1 MNVRIVQSL
10 CLRSSVRFMHCD
22 TAKLTTTVGPLAR
35 NPSASAQTMAWPI
48 VELYDALARGIR
60 AYAQQNGF
68 TRILVALSGGI
79 DSALVAALAV
89 EALGSANVM
98 GVALPSVHSSQH
110 SRDDAR
116 ALAANLGIRFET
128 IEIAPPVAAVEAA
141 LAPLFSGLAPDLTE
155 ENLQAR
161 MRGLLMMA
169 LSNKFGALLLS
180 TGNKSEALVGY
191 CTLYGDM
198 CGGLAPIVA
207 LYKTEVYALSRWIN
221 REREII
227 PQSTLDKPP
236 SAELRPDQKD
246 QDSLPPYDILDSILR
261 QLFDEG
267 HSPDALVSEGFARE
281 TVEDVAKKFARSAFK
296 RAQAAPALNLH
307 FTAA

>member
-1 MNVRIVQSL
+1 
-10 CLRSSVRFMHCD
+10 MH
-22 TAKLTTTVGPLAR
+22 A
-35 NPSASAQTMAWPI
+35 
-48 VELYDALARGIR
+48 ALVAGIR
-60 AYAQQNGF
+60 DYTARYRF
-68 TRILVALSGGI
+68 RDILVALSGGI

-89 EALGSANVM
+89 EAIGAEHVT

-116 ALAANLGIRFET
+116 ALAANLGIRFES
-128 IEIAPPVAAVEAA
+128 IEIAAPVAAVETA
-141 LAPLFSGLAPDLTE
+141 LAPLFAGLAPDLTE
-155 ENLQAR
+155 ENIQAR

-198 CGGLAPIVA
+198 CGGLAPIA
-207 LYKTEVYALSRWIN
+207 SLYKTEVYALSRWIN

-227 PQSTLDKPP
+227 PQNTIDKPP

-246 QDSLPPYDILDSILR
+246 QDSLPPYDLLDAILR
-261 QLFDEG
+261 RLFDAGE
-267 HSPDALVSEGFARE
+267 SPELLVNDGYDAT
-281 TVEDVAKKFARSAFK
+281 TVRDIFSKFCRSRFK
-296 RAQAAPALNLH
+296 RAQAAPTLNLAY
-307 FTAA
+307 AAR

>member
-1 MNVRIVQSL
+1 
-10 CLRSSVRFMHCD
+10 MHSGS
-22 TAKLTTTVGPLAR
+22 AKITTTVGPLAR
-35 NPSASAQTMAWPI
+35 NPSAQSTAWPLA
-48 VELYDALARGIR
+48 ELHTSLASGIR
-60 AYAQQNGF
+60 DYAQQNGF
-68 TRILVALSGGI
+68 KRILIALSGGI

-89 EALGSANVM
+89 EALGAENVM
-98 GVALPSVHSSQH
+98 GVSLPSVHSSQH

-116 ALAANLGIRFET
+116 DLAANLGIRFET
-128 IEIAPPVAAVEAA
+128 IEIAAPVAAAESA

-155 ENLQAR
+155 ENIQAR

-227 PQSTLDKPP
+227 PTSTLDKPP
-236 SAELRPDQKD
+236 SAELRPNQKD
-246 QDSLPPYDILDSILR
+246 QDSLPPYDILDEILR
-261 QLFDEG
+261 QLFDAG
-267 HSPDALVSEGFARE
+267 LSPDKLVSESFSKK
-281 TVEDVAKKFARSAFK
+281 TVEDVALKFAHSAFK

-307 FTAA
+307 FSAT

>member
-1 MNVRIVQSL
+1 
-10 CLRSSVRFMHCD
+10 MHSGS
-22 TAKLTTTVGPLAR
+22 AKITTTVGPLAR
-35 NPSASAQTMAWPI
+35 NPSARNGAWPLA
-48 VELYDALARGIR
+48 ELYAALASGIR
-60 AYAQQNGF
+60 DYAQQNGF
-68 TRILVALSGGI
+68 QRILVALSGGI

-89 EALGSANVM
+89 EALGAENVM
-98 GVALPSVHSSQH
+98 GVSLPSVHSSQH
-110 SRDDAR
+110 SRDDAQR
-116 ALAANLGIRFET
+116 LAANLGIRFET
-128 IEIAPPVAAVEAA
+128 IAIAAPVAAVETA
-141 LAPLFSGLAPDLTE
+141 LAPLFSDFAPDLTE

-169 LSNKFGALLLS
+169 LSNKFGSLLLS

-246 QDSLPPYDILDSILR
+246 QDSLPPYDVLDEILR
-261 QLFDEG
+261 QLFDSG
-267 HSPDALVSEGFARE
+267 LSADTLVSESFDKK
-281 TVEDVAKKFARSAFK
+281 TVEDVALKFARSAFK

-307 FTAA
+307 FATA

>member
-1 MNVRIVQSL
+1 
-10 CLRSSVRFMHCD
+10 MHSGS
-22 TAKLTTTVGPLAR
+22 AKIITTVGPLAR
-35 NPSASAQTMAWPI
+35 NPSSARTAPWPLA
-48 VELYDALARGIR
+48 ELYAALVSGIR
-60 AYAQQNGF
+60 DYAQQNGF
-68 TRILVALSGGI
+68 QRILVALSGGI

-89 EALGSANVM
+89 EALGAENVM
-98 GVALPSVHSSQH
+98 GVSLPSVHSSQH

-116 ALAANLGIRFET
+116 DLAANLGIRFET
-128 IEIAPPVAAVEAA
+128 IEIAAPVAAVETA
-141 LAPLFSGLAPDLTE
+141 LAPLFSGTTPDLTE
-155 ENLQAR
+155 ENIQAR

-227 PQSTLDKPP
+227 PTSTLDKPP
-236 SAELRPDQKD
+236 SAELRPNQKD
-246 QDSLPPYDILDSILR
+246 QDSLPPYDVLDEILR
-261 QLFDEG
+261 QLFDAG
-267 HSPDALVSEGFARE
+267 LSPDKLVSESFSKK
-281 TVEDVAKKFARSAFK
+281 TVEDVAQKLARSAFK

-307 FTAA
+307 LSR

>member
-1 MNVRIVQSL
+1 
-10 CLRSSVRFMHCD
+10 MHRD
-22 TAKLTTTVGPLAR
+22 TAKLATTVGPLAR
-35 NPSASAQTMAWPI
+35 NPSASAQTTAWPLA
-48 VELYDALARGIR
+48 ELYNALARGIR
-60 AYAQQNGF
+60 DYAQQNGF

-89 EALGSANVM
+89 EALGAANVM
-98 GVALPSVHSSQH
+98 GVSLPSVNSSQH

-116 ALAANLGIRFET
+116 ALAENLGIRFET

-169 LSNKFGALLLS
+169 LSNKFGSLLLS

-246 QDSLPPYDILDSILR
+246 QDSLPPYDVLDAILR
-261 QLFDEG
+261 RLFDEG
-267 HSPDALVSEGFARE
+267 HLPDELVSEGFADRE
-281 TVEDVAKKFARSAFK
+281 TIEDVAKKVARSAFK
-296 RAQAAPALNLH
+296 RAQAAPALNLQ
-307 FTAA
+307 FSAA

>member
-1 MNVRIVQSL
+1 
-10 CLRSSVRFMHCD
+10 MHCG
-22 TAKLTTTVGPLAR
+22 TSKITTTVGPLAR
-35 NPSASAQTMAWPI
+35 NPSAQSTAWPLAA
-48 VELYDALARGIR
+48 LYDALAGGIR
-60 AYAQQNGF
+60 DYAQQNGF
-68 TRILVALSGGI
+68 KRVLIALSGGI

-89 EALGSANVM
+89 AALGAENVM

-116 ALAANLGIRFET
+116 DLAANLGIRFET
-128 IEIAPPVAAVEAA
+128 IEIAAPVAAAEAA
-141 LAPLFSGLAPDLTE
+141 LAPLFAGHAPDLTE
-155 ENLQAR
+155 ENIQAR

-169 LSNKFGALLLS
+169 LSNKFGSLLLS

-246 QDSLPPYDILDSILR
+246 QDSLPPYEILDAILR
-261 QLFDEG
+261 RLFDAG
-267 HSPDALVSEGFARE
+267 QSPECLVNDGFARE
-281 TVEDVAKKFARSAFK
+281 TLEDVAQKFARSAFK

-307 FTAA
+307 FSAT

>member
-1 MNVRIVQSL
+1 
-10 CLRSSVRFMHCD
+10 MHSGS
-22 TAKLTTTVGPLAR
+22 AKIITTVGPLAR
-35 NPSASAQTMAWPI
+35 NPSSARTAPWPPA
-48 VELYDALARGIR
+48 ELYAALVSGIR
-60 AYAQQNGF
+60 DYAQQNGF
-68 TRILVALSGGI
+68 KRILVALSGGI

-89 EALGSANVM
+89 EALGAENVM
-98 GVALPSVHSSQH
+98 GVSLPSVHSSQH

-116 ALAANLGIRFET
+116 DLAANLGIRFET
-128 IEIAPPVAAVEAA
+128 IEIAAPVAAVETA
-141 LAPLFSGLAPDLTE
+141 LSPLFSGTTPDLTE
-155 ENLQAR
+155 ENIQAR

-227 PQSTLDKPP
+227 PTSTLDKPP
-236 SAELRPDQKD
+236 SAELRPNQKD
-246 QDSLPPYDILDSILR
+246 QDSLPPYDVLDEILR
-261 QLFDEG
+261 QLFDAG
-267 HSPDALVSEGFARE
+267 LSSDKLVSESFSKK
-281 TVEDVAKKFARSAFK
+281 TVEDVAQKFARSAFK
-296 RAQAAPALNLH
+296 RTQAAPALNLH
-307 FTAA
+307 LAQ

>member
-10 CLRSSVRFMHCD
+10 CLRSSVRFMHRD
-22 TAKLTTTVGPLAR
+22 TAKIITTVGPLAR
-35 NPSASAQTMAWPI
+35 NPSASAQTMAWPLA
-48 VELYDALARGIR
+48 ELHDALARGIR
-60 AYAQQNGF
+60 TYAQQNGF

-89 EALGSANVM
+89 EALGPANVM
-98 GVALPSVHSSQH
+98 GIALPSVHSSQH

-141 LAPLFSGLAPDLTE
+141 LAPLFSGLASDLTE

-246 QDSLPPYDILDSILR
+246 QDSLPPYDVLDAILR
-261 QLFDEG
+261 QLFDESR
-267 HSPDALVSEGFARE
+267 SPDALVSEGFARE

>member
-1 MNVRIVQSL
+1 
-10 CLRSSVRFMHCD
+10 MHSGS
-22 TAKLTTTVGPLAR
+22 AKITTTVGPLAR
-35 NPSASAQTMAWPI
+35 NPSARNAAWPLA
-48 VELYDALARGIR
+48 ELYEALASGIR
-60 AYAQQNGF
+60 DYAQQNGF
-68 TRILVALSGGI
+68 KRILVALSGGI
-79 DSALVAALAV
+79 DSALVATLAV
-89 EALGSANVM
+89 EALGVENVM
-98 GVALPSVHSSQH
+98 GVSLPSVHSSQH
-110 SRDDAR
+110 SRDDAER
-116 ALAANLGIRFET
+116 LAANLGIRFET
-128 IEIAPPVAAVEAA
+128 IAIAAPVAAVETA

-169 LSNKFGALLLS
+169 LSNKFGSLLLS

-246 QDSLPPYDILDSILR
+246 QDSLPPYDILDEILR
-261 QLFDEG
+261 QLFDAG
-267 HSPDALVSEGFARE
+267 LSADALVSESFDKK
-281 TVEDVAKKFARSAFK
+281 TVEDVAQKFARSAFK

-307 FTAA
+307 FATA

>member
-1 MNVRIVQSL
+1 MHSG
-10 CLRSSVRFMHCD
+10 SS
-22 TAKLTTTVGPLAR
+22 KIITTVGPLAR
-35 NPSASAQTMAWPI
+35 NPASAQTGPWPLA
-48 VELYDALARGIR
+48 ELYAALVSGIR
-60 AYAQQNGF
+60 DYAQQNGF
-68 TRILVALSGGI
+68 KRILVALSGGI

-89 EALGSANVM
+89 EALGAENVM
-98 GVALPSVHSSQH
+98 TVSLPSRHSSQH

-116 ALAANLGIRFET
+116 DLAANLGVRFET
-128 IEIAPPVAAVEAA
+128 IEIAAPVAAVESA
-141 LAPLFSGLAPDLTE
+141 LAPLFVGLAPDLTE
-155 ENLQAR
+155 ENIQAR

-169 LSNKFGALLLS
+169 LSNKFGSLLLS

-246 QDSLPPYDILDSILR
+246 QDSLPPYDTLDEILR
-261 QLFDEG
+261 QLFDAG
-267 HSPDALVSEGFARE
+267 LSPDKVVSESFDKK
-281 TVEDVAKKFARSAFK
+281 TVEDVAQKLARSAFK

-307 FTAA
+307 FSAA

>member
-1 MNVRIVQSL
+1 
-10 CLRSSVRFMHCD
+10 MHSGS
-22 TAKLTTTVGPLAR
+22 AKITTTVGPLAR
-35 NPSASAQTMAWPI
+35 NPSARNGAWPPA
-48 VELYDALARGIR
+48 ELYEALASGIR
-60 AYAQQNGF
+60 DYAQQNGF
-68 TRILVALSGGI
+68 KRILVALSGGI
-79 DSALVAALAV
+79 DSALVATLAV
-89 EALGSANVM
+89 EALGAENVM
-98 GVALPSVHSSQH
+98 GVSLPSVHSSQH
-110 SRDDAR
+110 SRDDAKR
-116 ALAANLGIRFET
+116 LAANLGIRFET
-128 IEIAPPVAAVEAA
+128 IAIAAPVAAVETT
-141 LAPLFSGLAPDLTE
+141 LAPLFSGLALDLTE
-155 ENLQAR
+155 ENIQAR

-169 LSNKFGALLLS
+169 LSNKFGSLLLS

-246 QDSLPPYDILDSILR
+246 QDSLPPYDVLDEILR
-261 QLFDEG
+261 QLFDAG
-267 HSPDALVSEGFARE
+267 LSADTLVSESFDKK
-281 TVEDVAKKFARSAFK
+281 TVEDVAQKLARSAFK

-307 FTAA
+307 FATA

>member
-1 MNVRIVQSL
+1 
-10 CLRSSVRFMHCD
+10 MHSGS
-22 TAKLTTTVGPLAR
+22 AKITTTIGPLAR
-35 NPSASAQTMAWPI
+35 NLSAQTTAWPLA
-48 VELYDALARGIR
+48 ELYDALTSGIR
-60 AYAQQNGF
+60 DYAQQNGF
-68 TRILVALSGGI
+68 KRILIALSGGI

-89 EALGSANVM
+89 EALGAENVM
-98 GVALPSVHSSQH
+98 GISLPSVHSSQH

-116 ALAANLGIRFET
+116 DLAANLGIRFET
-128 IEIAPPVAAVEAA
+128 IEIAAPVAAAESA

-155 ENLQAR
+155 ENIQAR

-198 CGGLAPIVA
+198 CGGLSPIAA

-227 PQSTLDKPP
+227 PQSTIDKPP

-246 QDSLPPYDILDSILR
+246 QDSLPPYDVLDAILR
-261 QLFDEG
+261 RLFDE
-267 HSPDALVSEGFARE
+267 SRATAELVAEGFE
-281 TVEDVAKKFARSAFK
+281 QTTVEDVAQKFARSAFK

-307 FTAA
+307 FSAT

>member
-1 MNVRIVQSL
+1 
-10 CLRSSVRFMHCD
+10 MHSG
-22 TAKLTTTVGPLAR
+22 TSKITTTVGPLAR
-35 NPSASAQTMAWPI
+35 NPSARNTAWPLT
-48 VELYDALARGIR
+48 ELYTALASGIR
-60 AYAQQNGF
+60 DYAQQNGF
-68 TRILVALSGGI
+68 KRILVALSGGI

-89 EALGSANVM
+89 EALGAENVM
-98 GVALPSVHSSQH
+98 GISLPSVHSSQH

-116 ALAANLGIRFET
+116 VLAANLGIRFET
-128 IEIAPPVAAVEAA
+128 IEIAAPVAAAESA

-155 ENLQAR
+155 ENIQAR

-207 LYKTEVYALSRWIN
+207 LYKTEVYSLSRWIN

-227 PQSTLDKPP
+227 PQSTIDKPP

-246 QDSLPPYDILDSILR
+246 QDSLPPYDVLDEILR
-261 QLFDEG
+261 RLFDEG
-267 HSPDALVSEGFARE
+267 ESPELLVNDGFDADIVR
-281 TVEDVAKKFARSAFK
+281 DVFRKFCRSAFK

-307 FTAA
+307 FSAA